1 MNFRRAACT
10 ALLAPLAMA
19 GGILISAV
27 GSTNVLAASKGAVV
41 TPVTSSRPHEHES
54 VECKPGTV
62 AQKHGQ
68 CAVTFIDRTKNEDS
82 VGQKVC
88 FTVSNNAGT
97 VQTGAGTCAFVNKNH
112 KAIGAFTTSGTYCG
126 KATITATEVNEA
138 SEQAHHTT
146 ITIRCAVSATTT
158 AAVVPG
164 AGPSSPAGWI
174 LGALGVGL
182 ALVAGYAVRT
192 RRWFAPRRHAASQ
205 SA

>member
-1 MNFRRAACT
+1 
-10 ALLAPLAMA
+10 
-19 GGILISAV
+19 
-27 GSTNVLAASKGAVV
+27 VV
-41 TPVTSSRPHEHES
+41 TPVTSSRPHEHER
-54 VECKPGTV
+54 VECSPGTV

-68 CAVTFIDRTKNEDS
+68 CAVTFVDRTTKENA

-88 FTVSNNAGT
+88 FSVSPMTAGSI
-97 VQTGAGTCAFVNKNH
+97 QTGAGACAFINKNH
-112 KAIGAFTTSGTYCG
+112 KAIGTFTTSGTYCG

-182 ALVAGYAVRT
+182 ALVAAYAVRT